1 MKRVITETTLKK
13 IVYEAVNIIL
23 EDNLRSQMSFGTK
36 GPIPTKPTSNL
47 DSDFPK
53 EVKERFNRAAM
64 GDRSARID
72 NRLLGKPEY
81 LGNTLLWTMF
91 QQYANAMNR
100 RADLGRHNV
109 SFGTFYKKL
118 TKGWL
123 GGPMSYYES
132 NGNYLFGLERAGVF
146 VCVYFAPKNAG
157 IGMFKFIKEICEYD
171 NVVFSV
177 TLDLASML
185 ERLGCPK
192 WNNGEIIKVP
202 HQGHLE
208 EKKIYGST
216 QRAADEGAKLV
227 QLMNNS
233 KNINKNLIGLL
244 SQNPNLQALYSKDP
258 DIVNKFMANPAV
270 LKYMMNHPDIIQNFL
285 DDPTVAQ
292 QAVADPI
299 AALSKYLQMKKPKT
313 AQSTMNETRRR
324 KK

>member
-1 MKRVITETTLKK
+1 MKKIINEATLKR
-13 IVYEAVNIIL
+13 IIYEAAKTLIEN
-23 EDNLRSQMSFGTK
+23 NLRGQMSFGTK

-64 GDRSARID
+64 GDKSARID
-72 NRLLGKPEY
+72 NRLLGNPEY

-132 NGNYLFGLERAGVF
+132 NGNYLFGLERAGLF

-157 IGMFKFIKEICEYD
+157 MGMFKFIKEICEYD

-177 TLDLASML
+177 TTDLANML

-192 WNNGEIIKVP
+192 WNDGEIIKVP

-208 EKKIYGST
+208 DKQIYGST

-227 QLMNNS
+227 QLMKKS
-233 KNINKNLIGLL
+233 KGVNKNLTDLL
-244 SQNPNLQALYSKDP
+244 SQNPSLQALCAKDP
-258 DIVNKFMANPAV
+258 DIINKFMANPAV
-270 LKYMMNHPDIIQNFL
+270 LKYMMSNPDVVQKFL
-285 DDPTVAQ
+285 DDPTMAQ
-292 QAVADPI
+292 QIVANPV
-299 AALSKYLQMKKPKT
+299 AALSKYLQTKK
-313 AQSTMNETRRR
+313 MNEVKRR
-324 KK
+324 KHGFKL

>member
-1 MKRVITETTLKK
+1 MKRVITEATLRK
-13 IVYEAVNIIL
+13 IVYETVNIVL
-23 EDNLRSQMSFGTK
+23 ENIRNQMSFGTK

-53 EVKERFNRAAM
+53 EVKERFNRVAM
-64 GDRSARID
+64 GDKSARID
-72 NRLLGKPEY
+72 SRLLGKPEY
-81 LGNTLLWTMF
+81 LGNTLMWTMF
-91 QQYANAMNR
+91 QQYSNAMNR

-118 TKGWL
+118 IKGWL

-132 NGNYLFGLERAGVF
+132 NGNYLFGIERAGLF
-146 VCVYFAPKNAG
+146 ICVYFAPKNAG
-157 IGMFKFIKEICEYD
+157 MGMFKFIKEICDYD

-192 WNNGEIIKVP
+192 WNDGEIIKVP

-208 EKKIYGST
+208 DKKIYGST
-216 QRAADEGAKLV
+216 QRAADEGAKLM
-227 QLMNNS
+227 QLMNKS
-233 KNINKNLIGLL
+233 KGINQNLTGLL
-244 SQNPNLQALYSKDP
+244 SQNPNLQALYDKDP

-270 LKYMMNHPDIIQNFL
+270 LKYMMSHPDVIQKFL

-292 QAVADPI
+292 QVVADPA
-299 AALSKYLQMKKPKT
+299 AALSKYLQKKKT
-313 AQSTMNETRRR
+313 KIAQSTINEMRRRR
-324 KK
+324 K